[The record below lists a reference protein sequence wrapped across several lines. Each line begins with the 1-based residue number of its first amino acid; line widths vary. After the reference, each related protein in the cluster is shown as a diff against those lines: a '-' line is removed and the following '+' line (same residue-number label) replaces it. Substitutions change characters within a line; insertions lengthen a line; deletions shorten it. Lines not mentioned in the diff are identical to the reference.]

1 MVYKNNETNRTK
13 RKAGYTMTIFHK
25 DRYSSYRPV
34 HHFHLSRFH
43 YITLLLFLF
52 SFLCGSFA
60 ANLFKETL
68 CNDILH
74 LFTSSFEK
82 LHSYEIKKD
91 ALFYFSIKEHLKFSL
106 LLRMSGI
113 SIMHLPFCIPVFL
126 MVCFFCSVHLSR
138 AVQVYYIIWESF
150 SHNVCSLSLF
160 ISMHCIILICYIS
173 NGLKTIR
180 KKTPVLLLLQT
191 KKDSC
196 CLYNCLFFSWVF
208 CCYFLVRFLKVICRK
223 IISILVLFFLTV
235 LF

>member
-25 DRYSSYRPV
+25 DKYSSYRPV

-91 ALFYFSIKEHLKFSL
+91 ALFYFSIKEHLKFYILIVFFAFTNVWHFYYALAILYTGFSNGMLFLFCTFVKGCSGVLYYLGILFPQCLLFVPFYLYALHHLDLLHIEWFEDNTQKNTRTSFVANKKGQL
-106 LLRMSGI
+106 LLIQLPLFLLGI
-113 SIMHLPFCIPVFL
+113 
-126 MVCFFCSVHLSR
+126 
-138 AVQVYYIIWESF
+138 
-150 SHNVCSLSLF
+150 
-160 ISMHCIILICYIS
+160 
-173 NGLKTIR
+173 
-180 KKTPVLLLLQT
+180 LLLLLG
-191 KKDSC
+191 S
-196 CLYNCLFFSWVF
+196 
-208 CCYFLVRFLKVICRK
+208 FLESYINPLVI
-223 IISILVLFFLTV
+223 LHM
-235 LF
+235 

>member
-91 ALFYFSIKEHLKFSL
+91 ALFYFSIKEHLKFYILIVFFAFTNVWHFYYALAILYTGFSNGML
-106 LLRMSGI
+106 FL
-113 SIMHLPFCIPVFL
+113 FCTFVNG
-126 MVCFFCSVHLSR
+126 CSR
-138 AVQVYYIIWESF
+138 
-150 SHNVCSLSLF
+150 
-160 ISMHCIILICYIS
+160 CIILSGNPFPTMSALC
-173 NGLKTIR
+173 
-180 KKTPVLLLLQT
+180 P
-191 KKDSC
+191 
-196 CLYNCLFFSWVF
+196 
-208 CCYFLVRFLKVICRK
+208 FLSLCIA
-223 IISILVLFFLTV
+223 SS
-235 LF
+235 